1 VRRAYV
7 QSYLPGDSTDG
18 KSDVGECFVCHVLCM
33 CSSDAKYVQQIC
45 QSTLHD
51 FNLCM
56 FRQESEEHPMT
67 AAISNEEKPNRL
79 SNEMVF
85 KITVICL
92 AMIHV
97 MQKDGEFHSDQHVI
111 HHSHSIC
118 ENC

>member
-1 VRRAYV
+1 VSV
-7 QSYLPGDSTDG
+7 
-18 KSDVGECFVCHVLCM
+18 

-45 QSTLHD
+45 QSALHD

-56 FRQESEEHPMT
+56 FRQESEERPLT
-67 AAISNEEKPNRL
+67 AAGSAEDKPNRL

-97 MQKDGEFHSDQHVI
+97 MQKDGEFQS
-111 HHSHSIC
+111 
-118 ENC
+118 